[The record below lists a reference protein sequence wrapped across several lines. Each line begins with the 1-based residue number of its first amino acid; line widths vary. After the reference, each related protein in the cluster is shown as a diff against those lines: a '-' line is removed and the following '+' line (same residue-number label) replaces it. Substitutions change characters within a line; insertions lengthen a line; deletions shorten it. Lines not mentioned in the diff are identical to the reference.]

1 MFQNYT
7 LMSMETG
14 LLSIALIKMHKKIRR
29 LIIPPKP
36 VAMATFSPETCIG
49 RELQKY
55 QKAKT

>member
-1 MFQNYT
+1 
-7 LMSMETG
+7 MSMETG
-14 LLSIALIKMHKKIRR
+14 LLSIALIKTHKKIRR

-49 RELQKY
+49 REFQKY